1 MSKENYTA
9 LDYINDAIDAIN
21 HRLEENP
28 TFSLY
33 IMAKNQLEY
42 IKSILTGAE
51 KDKSKLHTLNLGVLA
66 SKEFDTTDDEI
77 SQHCPM
83 LGI

>member
-1 MSKENYTA
+1 M
-9 LDYINDAIDAIN
+9 
-21 HRLEENP
+21 
-28 TFSLY
+28 
-33 IMAKNQLEY
+33 
-42 IKSILTGAE
+42 
-51 KDKSKLHTLNLGVLA
+51 NLGVLA

>member
-1 MSKENYTA
+1 M
-9 LDYINDAIDAIN
+9 LI
-21 HRLEENP
+21 
-28 TFSLY
+28 
-33 IMAKNQLEY
+33 
-42 IKSILTGAE
+42 GVE
-51 KDKSKLHTLNLGVLA
+51 KYKSKLHTLNLGVRA

>member
-1 MSKENYTA
+1 M
-9 LDYINDAIDAIN
+9 
-21 HRLEENP
+21 R
-28 TFSLY
+28 
-33 IMAKNQLEY
+33 
-42 IKSILTGAE
+42 
-51 KDKSKLHTLNLGVLA
+51 A

>member
-1 MSKENYTA
+1 M
-9 LDYINDAIDAIN
+9 
-21 HRLEENP
+21 
-28 TFSLY
+28 
-33 IMAKNQLEY
+33 
-42 IKSILTGAE
+42 
-51 KDKSKLHTLNLGVLA
+51 LA

>member
-1 MSKENYTA
+1 M
-9 LDYINDAIDAIN
+9 
-21 HRLEENP
+21 
-28 TFSLY
+28 
-33 IMAKNQLEY
+33 
-42 IKSILTGAE
+42 
-51 KDKSKLHTLNLGVLA
+51 NLGVRA